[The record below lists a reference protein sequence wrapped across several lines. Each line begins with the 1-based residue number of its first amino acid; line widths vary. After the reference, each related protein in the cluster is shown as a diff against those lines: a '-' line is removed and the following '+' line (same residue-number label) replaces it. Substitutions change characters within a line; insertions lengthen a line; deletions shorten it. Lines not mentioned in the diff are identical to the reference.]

1 MDVAEVLAII
11 VDRACS
17 YVPEVYVGESKST
30 SKRPALTR
38 EKVSKVALTDSEK
51 GFPIEERT
59 SVEKKVLASSDF
71 VRC

>member
-1 MDVAEVLAII
+1 MI
-11 VDRACS
+11 VDRASS
-17 YVPEVYVGESKST
+17 YVPEAPVGAINAKRSK
-30 SKRPALTR
+30 ALTR